1 MNTDTGITVPDRL
14 DPAALIVAAGSPR
27 PGTLRESLQ
36 AYADRLTATGVLAD
50 ITARDARTLTAFV
63 AWDVVHGEESPALR
77 QRSAAVAE
85 GVWAAWDNP
94 VGVARVFRAAAT
106 VLDA

>member
-1 MNTDTGITVPDRL
+1 MDTDTDITVPDRL
-14 DPAALIVAAGSPR
+14 NPAALIVAAGSPR
-27 PGTLRESLQ
+27 AGTLRDVLRV
-36 AYADRLTATGVLAD
+36 YADQLTAIGCFAD
-50 ITARDARTLTAFV
+50 LTACDTSTVAAFI

-85 GVWAAWDNP
+85 GAWAGWDNP